1 MKLIQEAG
9 QTLPAESSYL
19 SLTEGLQIMC
29 LWKIS
34 SRRKLFPGNRPYI
47 VYAAVED
54 PKNFNLIKFKPFL

>member
-19 SLTEGLQIMC
+19 SLTEGLQ
-29 LWKIS
+29 KIS